1 MIDYSTS
8 SASEFLHY
16 WTSVSDEEQEDL
28 FLEED
33 ELWDDTEDEDF
44 VKESEPSYHFVGNF
58 FARVLKER
66 TGLQPEQVSQ
76 MCSICF
82 ENFESEHT
90 KVVLE
95 DCQHVFCVECV
106 KAYFEACGM
115 DIANLKIVRHEEF
128 HQESATIL
136 RVNQIKRVGLR
147 CPSYQCTEV
156 IDRKH
161 FNDFLA
167 QEQCH
172 KLKNLCSLL
181 EVTEQEEKS
190 NNEGRRKKP
199 KPSCKCCGSNRLVMK
214 IPSSTERQHLFVN
227 NKIKVQGK
235 EAYNFCL
242 NCLNFLCES
251 CFSHLHESKI
261 SCKQISN
268 RMVEEFGANQN
279 FLQWISSTNSVTRC
293 PHCFVTIERSM
304 GCDHMHCVRCR
315 NSFTFMKVSVHQVLK
330 DSVFRFAKQQ
340 RTSLN
345 GFSEKRRSRRGAR
358 RRGLISNT
366 PLKDN
371 N

>member
-115 DIANLKIVRHEEF
+115 DIANLKIVVSLSSSLCLSF
-128 HQESATIL
+128 IF
-136 RVNQIKRVGLR
+136 
-147 CPSYQCTEV
+147 PSL
-156 IDRKH
+156 
-161 FNDFLA
+161 FSLF
-167 QEQCH
+167 
-172 KLKNLCSLL
+172 SLL
-181 EVTEQEEKS
+181 FS
-190 NNEGRRKKP
+190 SLFP
-199 KPSCKCCGSNRLVMK
+199 PLSSLLSLLVLDLRFN
-214 IPSSTERQHLFVN
+214 SLLQH
-227 NKIKVQGK
+227 
-235 EAYNFCL
+235 
-242 NCLNFLCES
+242 
-251 CFSHLHESKI
+251 
-261 SCKQISN
+261 
-268 RMVEEFGANQN
+268 
-279 FLQWISSTNSVTRC
+279 
-293 PHCFVTIERSM
+293 
-304 GCDHMHCVRCR
+304 
-315 NSFTFMKVSVHQVLK
+315 
-330 DSVFRFAKQQ
+330 
-340 RTSLN
+340 
-345 GFSEKRRSRRGAR
+345 
-358 RRGLISNT
+358 
-366 PLKDN
+366 
-371 N
+371 